1 MSAKAST
8 IFESHLHCT
17 KIEFE
22 RLFFYPLPIQCYRMI
37 VFLLHY
43 MGGLVCGFHG
53 GVMMKSLLKNIFI
66 YLLGV
71 VITTE

>member
-1 MSAKAST
+1 M
-8 IFESHLHCT
+8 
-17 KIEFE
+17 E
-22 RLFFYPLPIQCYRMI
+22 RIRKVFLCINLSDEGCGGQRI

-43 MGGLVCGFHG
+43 RGRLVCGFHG